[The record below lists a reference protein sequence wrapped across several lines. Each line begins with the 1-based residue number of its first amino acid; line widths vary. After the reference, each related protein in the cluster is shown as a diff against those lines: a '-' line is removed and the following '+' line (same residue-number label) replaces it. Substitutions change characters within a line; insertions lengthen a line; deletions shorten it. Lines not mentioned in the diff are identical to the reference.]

1 MGMLELETLV
11 AFGIGA
17 GLVALAPV
25 VAALA
30 GKDSGI
36 TRGVTQT
43 GRSLTKQG
51 LKVGLVV
58 ADKAGAAVRG
68 ISHGLSEVGESFSDI
83 VAEARADMAQAKED
97 KSVKVSPAK

>member
-1 MGMLELETLV
+1 MLELETLV

-25 VAALA
+25 VAAIA
-30 GKDSGI
+30 GKESKI
-36 TRGVTQT
+36 TQSVTQA
-43 GRSLTKQG
+43 GRNLTKQS

-68 ISHGLSEVGESFSDI
+68 IGNGFSEVGESFNDI
-83 VAEARADMAQAKED
+83 FAEARADIAQAKKV
-97 KSVKVSPAK
+97 KSAEISVVK

>member
-1 MGMLELETLV
+1 MLELETLL

-30 GKDSGI
+30 GKESSI
-36 TRGVTQT
+36 TKGVTQT

-51 LKVGLVV
+51 LKLGLVV
-58 ADKAGAAVRG
+58 ADKAGAAVGG
-68 ISHGLSEVGESFSDI
+68 IRHGLSEVGESFSDI
-83 VAEARADMAQAKED
+83 VAEARADLAQTKET
-97 KSVKVSPAK
+97 KPAKISAAK